1 MRINIPECFC
11 GTYINISPM
20 GIYLQLFFTEKVK
33 NYGDKEMKIN
43 QEPTTVYETIVKFEH
58 VRIWNT
64 GEYLI
69 FWKKQNTVGP
79 RYQLTPHT

>member
-1 MRINIPECFC
+1 
-11 GTYINISPM
+11 
-20 GIYLQLFFTEKVK
+20 
-33 NYGDKEMKIN
+33 MKIN

-79 RYQLTPHT
+79 RY